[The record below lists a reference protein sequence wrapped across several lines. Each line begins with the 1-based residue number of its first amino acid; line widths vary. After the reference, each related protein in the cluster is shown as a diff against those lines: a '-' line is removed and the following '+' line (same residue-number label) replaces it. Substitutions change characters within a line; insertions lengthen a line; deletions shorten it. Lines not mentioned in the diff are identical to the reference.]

1 MLFLSLKN
9 SNLNIIQFP
18 ILKNSRQTLK
28 ELPLEESI
36 KLVCEAITN
45 DEVMQLK
52 SRLVTLETQ
61 NRRGLLNFQDYTT
74 ERNKLQWSWIEIIN
88 LLSETEIQQITEQSF
103 LKLNPEKISARFLAA
118 SHRLNDWKS
127 DFQNIPNSHIRRAE
141 TNQIIQ
147 WIDAP
152 LPRDEKGIALLA
164 GDAGTG
170 KSVVLRDVL
179 LALQDRGTPV
189 LGIKADQYC
198 VESIQK
204 LEEILHLK
212 GGIEEMVWALAQE
225 KGRVV
230 VLIDQIDAL
239 SQSLSAR
246 RIYLENFTN
255 LVQALA
261 EIPEA
266 RIVVS
271 CRKYD
276 LQNDHEFA
284 FYRRQKAFEISFL
297 SEEEVHGILQKLSGN
312 LPKLPNDL
320 MGLLKTPLHLDVFC
334 RVFRPDLAFEKITV
348 LRDLYDEL
356 WLQKVVE
363 IKTAEEKA
371 VVPEKIEQLIFEL
384 ARKMY
389 ADQDLTV
396 ASKLFRT
403 QFSKELEYLKSEGI
417 VLESKEG
424 LTFFHQTFYDF
435 SFAKQ
440 FVKSGVAVEKY
451 LLDNG
456 QNLHIRACL
465 KMMLEFLRED
475 DRTEYLRVLRA
486 ILSGPEFYFHVKS
499 LALSLLGYVKK
510 PFAEEMQLARDLIF
524 TNPDL
529 FKAFLA
535 SVKSREW
542 LLFLLDEKQPQRL
555 VETAPFGDTLSA
567 DSRERFLEILNGFQL
582 RHLPESRDEL
592 LRFVADL
599 PEIEGKIWLVQN
611 ALRNVGTWDNPL
623 TFKLFETYASN
634 MHDIFFSKFLEDAA
648 ESDLNWSLR
657 HLKKAIQKVAEANTV
672 GFGELRFE
680 HSLAKLIE
688 HLIEKHPEP
697 TFDLLLDFQM
707 QRLLLPDNSHRPIK
721 PNAIFN
727 DFPIFLI
734 DIDEDGRDYTQLFP
748 LLIKSVRV
756 LARAGSPRFS
766 RFVYKNLESLS
777 ATRLLILVEGFR
789 ANPSANMV
797 EIARFFPIF
806 IENKGVDTFSILA
819 WRVRRLLKETFS
831 EFSEVQKRQLIS
843 LVSQI
848 ESDDEREWATENNR
862 PDWIGNVRFKWLKCL
877 PENDIVQIPE
887 VAEIFRELSDRFP
900 ISEDEEPNKIKSY
913 LVGPPLEQHEYDDM
927 TFEDWKASFSKF
939 DKEYQPERASRKG
952 GSLEHA
958 RQFEAEVKKQPDYY
972 FPLIEEL
979 ISIVDLP
986 KTYLIHGLDGLKE
999 AKYAPERLL
1008 FLFKKILPTL
1018 ADFDVFEVR
1027 RLVGLCSVF
1036 SNEEI
1041 EDDLVVEFL
1050 AKMAMVHPDPEDAK
1064 TQIVINNGAQDS
1076 TYLSG
1081 FQTVRGSAVHLLPY
1095 FYYFKKYESLIFQ
1108 TLEHVA
1114 EQDLLMVRSQMM
1126 PRLALLTNLDKAR
1139 SLRLFLRLI
1148 RDSEAA
1154 IMEHSAWS
1162 AQYFARQNFEAVQ
1175 LYFENA
1181 LAHPKIAKDMGV
1193 ILGLTYVF
1201 ERSDALDLLNR
1212 FFEKSDEAKA
1222 GAIDVAAH
1230 NLCDEDGK
1238 LIPRSLELFGL
1249 FLEESSDTVIHAYDI
1264 AFRHLKPADFPY
1276 LQPTLKRFSKTVVAR
1291 KNPRPFYEYLISCA
1305 KSEPE
1310 ACLDLVENFAEYEK
1324 PNIQYAGYY
1333 DNEPL
1338 KVVLNAYH
1346 TLWGKKIKDHVLLKK
1361 ALFLFDAMLL
1371 DDRFRRDAEA
1381 VLEVVER

>member
-1 MLFLSLKN
+1 MLHLLLEKPN
-9 SNLNIIQFP
+9 SNIIQFP
-18 ILKNSRQTLK
+18 ILKNSRQALK

-36 KLVCEAITN
+36 KLVCDAITN
-45 DEVMQLK
+45 DEVVQLK
-52 SRLVTLETQ
+52 SRLATLETH
-61 NRRGLLNFQDYTT
+61 NRRGLLSFQEYTN
-74 ERNKLQWSWIEIIN
+74 EKDKIQRSWIETIN
-88 LLSETEIQQITEQSF
+88 LLSEQEIQQIPGQPF
-103 LKLNPEKISARFLAA
+103 LNINIEKVLVKFSAS

-127 DFQNIPNSHIRRAE
+127 DFQNIPNSHVRRSE

-170 KSVVLRDVL
+170 KSVVLRDIL
-179 LALQDRGTPV
+179 LALQDQKTPV

-198 VESIQK
+198 VESIEK
-204 LEEILHLK
+204 LEEALHLK
-212 GGIEEMVWALAQE
+212 GGIEEMVRALAQE

-246 RIYLENFTN
+246 RVYLENFTN
-255 LVQALA
+255 LIQSLA
-261 EIPEA
+261 EIPEV

-284 FYRRQKAFEISFL
+284 FYRRQKAFEIGFL
-297 SEEEVHGILQKLSGN
+297 SEEEVLSILQRLSGN

-334 RVFRPDLAFEKITV
+334 RIFRRDLAFEKITV

-356 WLQKVVE
+356 WLQKVVKINTSE
-363 IKTAEEKA
+363 GKA
-371 VVPEKIEQLIFEL
+371 VVPEKIEQLTFEL
-384 ARKMY
+384 AHKMY

-396 ASKLFRT
+396 SSKSFRAR
-403 QFSKELEYLKSEGI
+403 FSKELEYLKSEGI
-417 VLESKEG
+417 ILESKGG

-440 FVKSGVAVEKY
+440 FIKSGIAVEKY

-475 DRTEYLRVLRA
+475 DRSQYLRVLRI
-486 ILSGPEFYFHVKS
+486 ILSGSEFYFHIKS
-499 LALSLLGYVKK
+499 LAISLLGYVKN

-524 TNPDL
+524 PNPDF

-555 VETAPFGDTLSA
+555 VETAPFGIKPSTDA
-567 DSRERFLEILNGFQL
+567 RGRFLEILNGLQL
-582 RHLPESRDEL
+582 RHLPECRHEL
-592 LRFVADL
+592 LRFIFDL
-599 PEIEGKIWLVQN
+599 PEIEGKIWLIQN
-611 ALRNVGTWDNPL
+611 TLLNIGTWDNSL
-623 TFKLFETYASN
+623 AFKLFEIYAPR
-634 MHDIFFSKFLEDAA
+634 MHEIFFSDFLKSAA
-648 ESDLNWSLR
+648 ESDLNWSLE
-657 HLKKAIQKVAEANTV
+657 HLKKSIQKVADAKASD
-672 GFGELRFE
+672 FGELHFE

-697 TFDLLLDFQM
+697 TFDLLLDFQI
-707 QRLLLPDNSHRPIK
+707 QRLLLPENSSRIID

-727 DFPIFLI
+727 DFPFFFP
-734 DIDEDGRDYTQLFP
+734 DFDEDGRDDTQLFP
-748 LLIKSVRV
+748 LLVKCTRV

-766 RFVYKNLESLS
+766 HFVAENLTCLS
-777 ATRLLILVEGFR
+777 ATRVLILVEGFR
-789 ANPSANMV
+789 ANPSAYKA
-797 EIARFFPIF
+797 EIASFLLIF
-806 IENKGVDTFSILA
+806 IKNRGVDAFETLA
-819 WRVRRLLKETFS
+819 WRVRRLLEETF
-831 EFSEVQKRQLIS
+831 EGFSETQKRQLIVLIS
-843 LVSQI
+843 ET
-848 ESDDEREWATENNR
+848 ESDDERDWATENNR
-862 PDWIGNVRFKWLKCL
+862 PDWIGRVRLQWMKCL
-877 PENDIVQIPE
+877 PENEIALIPTA
-887 VAEIFRELSDRFP
+887 AEIFRELSERFP
-900 ISEDEEPNKIKSY
+900 DVEDKEPNKFRIYS
-913 LVGPPLEQHEYDDM
+913 VGPPLEQHEYDTM
-927 TFEDWKASFSKF
+927 TLEDWKASFSKF
-939 DKEYQPERASRKG
+939 DENYEPGWASEKG

-958 RQFEAEVKKQPDYY
+958 RQFEAEVKKRPEYF

-979 ISIVDLP
+979 ISINDLP

-999 AKYAPERLL
+999 AKFATEQLL
-1008 FLFKKILPTL
+1008 YLFKKILSTL
-1018 ADFDVFEVR
+1018 NDFDVFEVR

-1036 SNEEI
+1036 SNNQM

-1050 AKMAMVHPDPEDAK
+1050 AKMAMMHDDPEDNK
-1064 TQIVINNGAQDS
+1064 YQIVINDGAEDS
-1076 TYLSG
+1076 SFVSG

-1095 FYYFKKYESLIFQ
+1095 FYYFKKHESLIFE

-1114 EQDLLMVRSQMM
+1114 EHDLLMIRSQMM

-1139 SLRLFLRLI
+1139 SLRLFLRLV
-1148 RDSEAA
+1148 RDNEGAV
-1154 IMEHSAWS
+1154 MEHSAWS
-1162 AQYFARQNFEAVQ
+1162 AQYFARQNFEGMRS
-1175 LYFENA
+1175 YFENA
-1181 LAHPKIAKDMGV
+1181 LAHPELARDMGV
-1193 ILGLTYVF
+1193 ILGLTYIF
-1201 ERSDALDLLNR
+1201 ERSDVLDLLNR

-1222 GAIDVAAH
+1222 GAIDAAAY
-1230 NLCDEDGK
+1230 NLRDESGN
-1238 LIPRSLELFGL
+1238 LMPRSIELFER
-1249 FLEESSDTVIHAYDI
+1249 FVEESSDAVIRAYDL
-1264 AFRHLKPADFPY
+1264 AFQHLKSGDFPN
-1276 LQPTLKRFSKTVVAR
+1276 LQPTLKRFSRTVVAR
-1291 KNPRPFYEYLISCA
+1291 KNPRPFYEYLIACA
-1305 KSEPE
+1305 KSQPE
-1310 ACLDLVENFAEYEK
+1310 ACLDLIENFAEYEK
-1324 PNIQYAGYY
+1324 PSIQYHGYY

-1346 TLWGKKIKDHVLLKK
+1346 TLWGKKIKDHALLKK
-1361 ALFLFDAMLL
+1361 ALSLFDAMLL
-1371 DDRFRRDAEA
+1371 DGRFQRDAET

>member
-1 MLFLSLKN
+1 MKDSR
-9 SNLNIIQFP
+9 Q
-18 ILKNSRQTLK
+18 ILKNL
-28 ELPLEESI
+28 LLEESI
-36 KLVCEAITN
+36 KLVCEAITS
-45 DEVMQLK
+45 DEVIHIRN
-52 SRLVTLETQ
+52 RLANLETQ
-61 NRRGLLNFQDYTT
+61 NRRGLVSFEQYTT
-74 ERNKLQWSWIEIIN
+74 GKNEIQWSWIETIN
-88 LLSETEIQQITEQSF
+88 LLTDQEIQQITERSF
-103 LKLNPEKISARFLAA
+103 LKLNPEKVSARFLAA

-127 DFQNIPNSHIRRAE
+127 DFQNIPNSHIRRDE

-152 LPRDEKGIALLA
+152 LPHDEKGIALLA

-170 KSVVLRDVL
+170 KSVILRDVL
-179 LALQDRGTPV
+179 LTLQDRKTPV

-198 VESIQK
+198 VESIEK
-204 LEEILHLK
+204 LEEALYLK
-212 GGIEEMVWALAQE
+212 GSIEEMAWTLTQE

-230 VLIDQIDAL
+230 VLVDQIDAL

-261 EIPEA
+261 EIPEV

-284 FYRRQKAFEISFL
+284 FYRRQKAFEIGFL
-297 SEEEVHGILQKLSGN
+297 SEEEVHGILKKLSSN
-312 LPKLPNDL
+312 LPKLPDDL

-334 RVFRPDLAFEKITV
+334 RVFRSNLAFEKITV

-363 IKTAEEKA
+363 IKTPGDKV

-389 ADQDLTV
+389 DDQDLTV
-396 ASKLFRT
+396 ASKLFRAR
-403 QFSKELEYLKSEGI
+403 FSKELEYLKSEGI
-417 VLESKEG
+417 LLESKEG

-440 FVKSGVAVEKY
+440 FIKSGIAVEKY

-456 QNLHIRACL
+456 QNLHIRACV

-475 DRTEYLRVLRA
+475 DRLQYLLVMRT
-486 ILSGPEFYFHVKS
+486 ILGGSEFYFHIKS
-499 LALSLLGYVKK
+499 LAISLLGYVKK
-510 PFAEEMQLARDLIF
+510 PFPEEIQLARELIF
-524 TNPDL
+524 PNPDF

-542 LLFLLDEKQPQRL
+542 LLFLLDEKQPHRL
-555 VETAPFGDTLSA
+555 VENAPFGIEPGADT
-567 DSRERFLEILNGFQL
+567 RERLLEILNGLQL
-582 RHLPESRDEL
+582 RHLPECRHEL
-592 LRFVADL
+592 LQFVFDL
-599 PEIEGKIWLVQN
+599 PEIEGKIWLVLN
-611 ALRNVGTWDNPL
+611 TLRNIGTWDNPL
-623 TFKLFETYASN
+623 AFILFENYAPKMN
-634 MHDIFFSKFLEDAA
+634 EVFFSEFLEAAA
-648 ESDLNWSLR
+648 ESDLNWSFGQ
-657 HLKKAIQKVAEANTV
+657 LKKAIQKAADDKTSD
-672 GFGELRFE
+672 FDDLRFE
-680 HSLAKLIE
+680 YELAKLIE

-707 QRLLLPDNSHRPIK
+707 QRLLLPQDSRRMVD

-727 DFPIFLI
+727 DFPIFWPGFN
-734 DIDEDGRDYTQLFP
+734 ENNRDNTKLFP
-748 LLIKSVRV
+748 LLVMCVRV

-766 RFVYKNLESLS
+766 HFATENLTSLS

-789 ANPSANMV
+789 ANPSANTV
-797 EIARFFPIF
+797 RIAHFLSIF
-806 IENKGVDTFSILA
+806 IKNRRIDASETLA
-819 WRVRRLLKETFS
+819 WRVRRLLEETFS
-831 EFSEVQKRQLIS
+831 EFSEIEKRQLIL

-848 ESDDEREWATENNR
+848 ESDGEKEWATENNR

-877 PENDIVQIPE
+877 PENEIAQIPE

-900 ISEDEEPNKIKSY
+900 VLEDEEPNKFKTYS
-913 LVGPPLEQHEYDDM
+913 VGPPLEQHEYDNM
-927 TFEDWKASFSKF
+927 SFEDWKASFFKF
-939 DKEYQPERASRKG
+939 DEKYEPEWTSHKG

-958 RQFEAEVKKQPDYY
+958 RQFETEVKKRPDYF

-979 ISIVDLP
+979 ISIKSLP

-999 AKYAPERLL
+999 AKYDPERLL

-1018 ADFDVFEVR
+1018 ADFDIFEVR

-1036 SNEEI
+1036 SNDKI

-1050 AKMAMVHPDPEDAK
+1050 AQMAMTHADPEENK
-1064 TQIVINNGAQDS
+1064 SRIVINNGAEDS
-1076 TYLSG
+1076 TYVSG

-1095 FYYFKKYESLIFQ
+1095 FYYFKKHESLIFE

-1114 EQDLLMVRSQMM
+1114 EQDFLMVRSQMV

-1139 SLRLFLRLI
+1139 SLRLFLRLV
-1148 RDSEAA
+1148 RDNEAA
-1154 IMEHSAWS
+1154 VMEHSAWS
-1162 AQYFARQNFEAVQ
+1162 AQYFARQNFEGMRP
-1175 LYFENA
+1175 YFENA
-1181 LAHPKIAKDMGV
+1181 LAHPKLARDMGV
-1193 ILGLTYVF
+1193 ILGLTYIH

-1212 FFEKSDEAKA
+1212 FFEKSDDAKV

-1230 NLCDEDGK
+1230 NLSDESGK
-1238 LIPRSLELFGL
+1238 LILRSLELFER
-1249 FLEESSDTVIHAYDI
+1249 FLEESSDTVIHAYDS
-1264 AFRHLKPADFPY
+1264 AFRDLKSGDFLY
-1276 LQPTLKRFSKTVVAR
+1276 LQPTLKRFSRTVVAR
-1291 KNPRPFYEYLISCA
+1291 KNPRPFYEYLILCA

-1310 ACLDLVENFAEYEK
+1310 ACLDLVANFAGYER
-1324 PNIQYAGYY
+1324 PNIQYARYY

-1346 TLWGKKIKDHVLLKK
+1346 TLWGKRIKDHTLLKK
-1361 ALFLFDAMLL
+1361 ALLLFDSMLL
-1371 DDRFRRDAEA
+1371 DDRFRRDAEV
-1381 VLEVVER
+1381 VLMSVER

>member
-1 MLFLSLKN
+1 MLFLSLGKLQHY
-9 SNLNIIQFP
+9 S
-18 ILKNSRQTLK
+18 ILKNSRPILK
-28 ELPLEESI
+28 NLPLEESI
-36 KLVCEAITN
+36 KLVSEAITSDN
-45 DEVMQLK
+45 VVQIR
-52 SRLVTLETQ
+52 SRLANLETQ
-61 NRRGLLNFQDYTT
+61 NRRGLLSFEEYTT
-74 ERNKLQWSWIEIIN
+74 EQNKIQWSWIETLN
-88 LLSETEIQQITEQSF
+88 LLSEQEIQQITERSF
-103 LKLNPEKISARFLAA
+103 LKLNPEKISAKFLAA

-127 DFQNIPNSHIRRAE
+127 DFQNIPNSHIRRDE

-170 KSVVLRDVL
+170 KSVILRDVL
-179 LALQDRGTPV
+179 LALQDRGTPI

-198 VESIQK
+198 VESIEK
-204 LEEILHLK
+204 LEEALHLK
-212 GGIEEMVWALAQE
+212 GGIEEMVWTLTQE

-261 EIPEA
+261 EIPEV
-266 RIVVS
+266 RIIVS

-284 FYRRQKAFEISFL
+284 FYRRQKAFEIGFL
-297 SEEEVHGILQKLSGN
+297 SEEEVRSILQRLSGN
-312 LPKLPNDL
+312 LPKLPDDL

-348 LRDLYDEL
+348 LRDLYEEL
-356 WLQKVVE
+356 WLQKVIA
-363 IKTAEEKA
+363 IKTPEGKA
-371 VVPEKIEQLIFEL
+371 IDPEKIEQLAFEL

-389 ADQDLTV
+389 ADQDLKVT
-396 ASKLFRT
+396 SKLFRT
-403 QFSKELEYLKSEGI
+403 RFSKELEYLKSEGI

-440 FVKSGVAVEKY
+440 FIKSGIEVEKY

-475 DRTEYLRVLRA
+475 DRLEYLRVMRT
-486 ILSGPEFYFHVKS
+486 ILSGSEFYFHIKS
-499 LALSLLGYVKK
+499 LAISLLGYVKK
-510 PFAEEMQLARDLIF
+510 PFAEEMQLARELIF
-524 TNPDL
+524 PNSDL

-542 LLFLLDEKQPQRL
+542 LLFLLDEKQPRRL
-555 VETAPFGDTLSA
+555 VEIAPFGIELAADT
-567 DSRERFLEILNGFQL
+567 RERFLEILNGLQL
-582 RHLPESRDEL
+582 RHLPECRYEL
-592 LRFVADL
+592 LQFVFDL
-599 PEIEGKIWLVQN
+599 PEIEGKIWLVQDT
-611 ALRNVGTWDNPL
+611 LRNIGIWDNPL
-623 TFKLFETYASN
+623 AFKLFEKYASM
-634 MHDIFFSKFLEDAA
+634 MHEVFFSEFLEAAA

-657 HLKKAIQKVAEANTV
+657 HLKKAIQKVADTRASD
-672 GFGELRFE
+672 FDELHFE

-707 QRLLLPDNSHRPIK
+707 QRLLLPENSSRTID

-727 DFPIFLI
+727 DFPIFWSDL
-734 DIDEDGRDYTQLFP
+734 EDDDRDDTQLFP
-748 LLIKSVRV
+748 LLIKCVRV
-756 LARAGSPRFS
+756 LARAGSSRFS
-766 RFVYKNLESLS
+766 HFVTGNLTSLS

-789 ANPSANMV
+789 ANPSANTV
-797 EIARFFPIF
+797 AIARFLTIF
-806 IENKGVDTFSILA
+806 IKNKGVDAFETLA
-819 WRVRRLLKETFS
+819 WRVRRLLEETFA
-831 EFSEVQKRQLIS
+831 EFSEIEKRQLIL

-848 ESDDEREWATENNR
+848 ESDDEREWAAENNR
-862 PDWIGNVRFKWLKCL
+862 PDWIGNVRFKWMKCL
-877 PENDIVQIPE
+877 PENEIAQIPE
-887 VAEIFRELSDRFP
+887 VAEILRELSERFP
-900 ISEDEEPNKIKSY
+900 VSEDEEPNRIKTYS
-913 LVGPPLEQHEYDDM
+913 VGPPLEQHEYDNM
-927 TFEDWKASFSKF
+927 TFEDWKTSFSRF
-939 DKEYQPERASRKG
+939 DEKYEPEWRSHKG

-958 RQFEAEVKKQPDYY
+958 RQFEAEVKKRPDYF

-979 ISIVDLP
+979 ISIKGLP

-999 AKYAPERLL
+999 AKYDPEQLL

-1018 ADFDVFEVR
+1018 ADFDVFQVR
-1027 RLVGLCSVF
+1027 RLVGFCSVF
-1036 SNEEI
+1036 SNDKM
-1041 EDDLVVEFL
+1041 EDDLVIEFL
-1050 AKMAMVHPDPEDAK
+1050 AQMAMAHADPEDNK
-1064 TQIVINNGAQDS
+1064 SRIVINNGAEDS
-1076 TYLSG
+1076 TYVSG
-1081 FQTVRGSAVHLLPY
+1081 FQTVRGSAVYLLPY
-1095 FYYFKKYESLIFQ
+1095 FYYFKKHESLIFE

-1114 EQDLLMVRSQMM
+1114 EHDFLMVRSQMV
-1126 PRLALLTNLDKAR
+1126 PHLALLTNLDKAR
-1139 SLRLFLRLI
+1139 SLRLFLQLV
-1148 RDSEAA
+1148 RDNEAA
-1154 IMEHSAWS
+1154 VMEQSAWS
-1162 AQYFARQNFEAVQ
+1162 ARYFARQNFEGMQ
-1175 LYFENA
+1175 PYFEKA
-1181 LAHPKIAKDMGV
+1181 LAHPKLARDMGV
-1193 ILGLTYVF
+1193 ILGWTYIH

-1230 NLCDEDGK
+1230 NLRDEGGK
-1238 LIPRSLELFGL
+1238 LMARSLELFER
-1249 FLEESSDTVIHAYDI
+1249 FLEESSDTVIHAYDS
-1264 AFRHLKPADFPY
+1264 AFRDLKSGDFLY
-1276 LQPTLKRFSKTVVAR
+1276 LQPTLKRFSRTVVAR
-1291 KNPRPFYEYLISCA
+1291 KNPRPFYEYLITCA

-1310 ACLDLVENFAEYEK
+1310 ACLDLVANFAEYEK
-1324 PNIQYAGYY
+1324 PNIQYARYY

-1346 TLWGKKIKDHVLLKK
+1346 TLWGKRIKDHALLKK
-1361 ALFLFDAMLL
+1361 ALLLFDSMLL
-1371 DDRFRRDAEA
+1371 DDRFRRDAEVA
-1381 VLEVVER
+1381 LMSVER